1 MAIKEFVQV
10 IANIQEV
17 SYEEAV
23 EFAVQFIEEHPA
35 INRELLKGV
44 VYEKV

>member
-17 SYEEAV
+17 SYEEAQKI
-23 EFAVQFIEEHPA
+23 AVRFIEEHPT

-44 VYEKV
+44 IYG

>member
-23 EFAVQFIEEHPA
+23 GFAVKFIEEHPA

-44 VYEKV
+44 VYE